1 MARKGALHRI
11 FDLVQKKLPGARRL
25 IWKKWYKYVNGL
37 DKDAD
42 VIFMNYGYSGF
53 SQNASIKL
61 KELDE
66 KNRYCIQL
74 YHHVAS
80 SISLKNKDLLE
91 IGCGRGGGSFYI
103 MRYLKPKSM
112 ASVDFSDEAI
122 KFYKKHYSVKGLSF
136 YCGDAES
143 IPFENNNFD
152 VVINVESSHCYGNI
166 RKFFGEVFRVL
177 RYDGYFLF
185 ADFRAK
191 ENIDSVRNQ
200 LKSAGFK
207 IIKEENINKNV
218 IKSLD
223 ADHER
228 KSNIINQKVPRM
240 LHWIFLKFAGA
251 KGSAIYDSFKNG
263 EETYFNFVLKK
274 IKK

>member
-11 FDLVQKKLPGARRL
+11 FDIVQEKFPGARRL
-25 IWKKWYKYVNGL
+25 IWKKWYKYINRLDNG
-37 DKDAD
+37 AD

-53 SQNASIKL
+53 DPNATIKL

-66 KNRYCIQL
+66 KDRYCIQL

-91 IGCGRGGGSFYI
+91 IGCGRGGGSSYI
-103 MRYLKPKSM
+103 KRYLKPRFM
-112 ASVDFSDEAI
+112 AGMDFSDETI
-122 KFYKKHYSVKGLSF
+122 KFCKKHYSVKGLSF

-143 IPFENNNFD
+143 IPFENNKFD

-166 RKFFGEVFRVL
+166 GKFFNEIFRVL
-177 RYDGYFLF
+177 RYNGYFLF

-191 ENIDSVRNQ
+191 EDIDSVRSQ
-200 LKSAGFK
+200 LKRAGFK

-228 KSNIINQKVPRM
+228 KNNLINQKAPRM
-240 LHWIFLKFAGA
+240 FHWIFLKFAGA
-251 KGSAIYDSFKNG
+251 KGSVIYDSFKNG
-263 EETYFNFVLKK
+263 EKKYVNFVLQKK
-274 IKK
+274 RK